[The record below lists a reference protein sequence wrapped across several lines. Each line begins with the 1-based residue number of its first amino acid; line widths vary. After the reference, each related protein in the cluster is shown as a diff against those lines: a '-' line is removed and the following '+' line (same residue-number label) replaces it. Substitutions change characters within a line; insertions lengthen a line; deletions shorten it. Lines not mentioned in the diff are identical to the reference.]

1 MKDRF
6 GRLLLLFGGP
16 DEGHLQ
22 LFMKVWLTDLK
33 RGLFFQAEIGDK
45 GMGRVGRR
53 SER

>member
-33 RGLFFQAEIGDK
+33 KRAFLSSGN
-45 GMGRVGRR
+45 RR
-53 SER
+53 